1 MVETEYYDLLEVST
15 TASADE
21 IKKAFRKQAMKYHP
35 DRNPDNKEA
44 EQKFKQI
51 NEAYEVLKDEQKRAA
66 YDRYGKNAFA
76 GGGMGGGNPFGGG
89 FDFNGGGFADVFN
102 DIFSEFMGGNAGRQR
117 SYSQRGSDL
126 RYNLNITLEE
136 AFNGVEKEIVIPTT
150 KECETCHGHGTKDGK
165 EPEVCPTCK
174 GSGKVRTQQ
183 GGFFV
188 FETTCPTCKGT
199 GRVIKESCSDCRGAG
214 QVKINK
220 KLKIN
225 IKAGI
230 ETNMRIRVAGEG
242 MAGVHGGENGDLYV
256 GIVVEPHKLYE
267 RHGDDL
273 YTAIPISVSCA
284 ILGGTVEIPAIDGT
298 KVKVEVPAGT
308 QNDTLIKVKGQGMHL
323 YDSERRGDLYV
334 SAKVIIPTK
343 LNAKQKEL
351 IEAFRAEN
359 KDDSCQPELKSF
371 FDRIKDLFK

>member
-1 MVETEYYDLLEVST
+1 
-15 TASADE
+15 
-21 IKKAFRKQAMKYHP
+21 MKYHP
-35 DRNPDNKEA
+35 DRNPGDKEA

-76 GGGMGGGNPFGGG
+76 GGGMGGSNPFGGG
-89 FDFNGGGFADVFN
+89 FDFSGGGFADVFN
-102 DIFSEFMGGNAGRQR
+102 DIFSEFMGGGARQR

-188 FETTCPTCKGT
+188 FETTCPNCKGT
-199 GRVIKESCSDCRGAG
+199 GRVIKETCSDCRGAG

-230 ETNMRIRVAGEG
+230 ESNMRIRVAGEG

-284 ILGGTVEIPAIDGT
+284 ILGGAVEIPAIDGT

-343 LNAKQKEL
+343 INAKQKEL
-351 IEAFRAEN
+351 MEAFRAEN

-371 FDRIKDLFK
+371 FERIKDLFK